1 METKHYNLFLDDIRE
16 LSYLSNVISPLDSSD
31 WIVCRNS
38 FEALSCVINNGIP
51 NFISFDHDLG
61 GEDTAM
67 VFVKKWV
74 EEIEKKF
81 PAFYIH
87 SSNPIGKENLR
98 SFIFSYN
105 RSFEE

>member
-1 METKHYNLFLDDIRE
+1 MKKHYYLFLDDLRE
-16 LSYLSNVISPLDSSD
+16 LDYLSNLINPLNVED

-38 FEALSCVINNGIP
+38 SEALVCVRENGIP
-51 NFISFDHDLG
+51 DFISFDHDLG

-67 VFVKKWV
+67 VFVKAWV
-74 EEIEKKF
+74 EVIGKKF

-87 SSNPIGKENLR
+87 SSNPIGKENLK

-105 RSFEE
+105 RSLED